1 MAPEKEHSA
10 LAGAEVRGIDS
21 AEQHQVSRENKPA
34 LSCSQRLIARIP
46 KSSREELWVTIRAFN
61 AVNKCELRVH
71 ERDGARNWRP
81 TPRQLVIGPS
91 AISLLIKSLNEVE
104 ARLYDG
110 AAKMAAPLGIRT
122 QEDGLSQTFC
132 TDR

>member
-1 MAPEKEHSA
+1 MAPKMEHSA
-10 LAGAEVRGIDS
+10 LAGAEVRGIDL

-61 AVNKCELRVH
+61 GANKCELRVH

-81 TPRQLVIGPS
+81 TPRQLVIGRS
-91 AISLLIKSLNEVE
+91 AIPLLIERLTEVE
-104 ARLYDG
+104 AQLYDH
-110 AAKMAAPLGIRT
+110 AAKIGAPIDIRA
-122 QEDGLSQTFC
+122 QEDGLSQTFD